1 MKKILNL
8 LLLIAFAMICSCE
21 KQDSTAE
28 QQLTLE
34 RTALDAREKGLDER
48 EKELNLREKELNLR
62 ETALNERENALA
74 KKEKAAVNARTIP
87 PDAQSHDAVRGAAEA
102 RAERDRRI
110 QQLPPEIRALIP
122 DPSATVEK
130 DR

>member
-34 RTALDAREKGLDER
+34 RTALDAREKGLDE
-48 EKELNLREKELNLR
+48 REKELNLR